1 MNISINGYKLDHDI
15 VLTRS
20 DIPGVQNID
29 NTPDLQKPISIST
42 QSALDLKQSISE
54 KDSANGYAG
63 LNSVGKLNI
72 SAFPVEYM
80 KFVGTWDAS
89 VNSPDLSSLANIDSG
104 SYYVVCVNGT
114 QMNLSWNVYDVA
126 IFDGVSWHRLP
137 YSSRVESVNDKTG
150 VVQLTASDIGLD
162 QVDNTSDMSK
172 PVSNAQLALIDSRT
186 LAPVD
191 GSFYALQNNI
201 WSKIENGMSISCNN
215 SNSPLTVSNLMLN
228 NKQMSSSLSSSG
240 VLTLNVQN
248 EYDGCV
254 YSNGMYRTVKS
265 AIDAQ
270 CKNILIIENV
280 EEDDL
285 FAITSNVS
293 ITLNPGVVWT
303 CKGLSVQTS
312 NILLRSH
319 ATSKIV
325 WCTLTPGSFMTGSS
339 SLSVHMD
346 GHVVIDLQQ
355 QQQLIQSLFSNVTSL
370 RVNGIFELLFG
381 DSSSTIIEITGSSID
396 TLVLRS
402 MALDG
407 SSLYGVM
414 TCSYSDIDKLEIRG
428 RFDDRNSLITL
439 NKCWAS
445 NLHIFDFDFLQTNG
459 YHLTIGGEVGS
470 LHNDNDSNRIYV
482 KVNND
487 KSIFTNV
494 VNTFIDVNSKE
505 NVMISA
511 SNVYISNANSTTV
524 TSCIVSL

>member
-1 MNISINGYKLDHDI
+1 MNISINGYRLDHDI

-20 DIPGVQNID
+20 DIPGVQNVD

-42 QSALDLKQSISE
+42 QSALDEKQSTSE

-63 LNSVGKLNI
+63 LNSVGKLNM
-72 SAFPVEYM
+72 SVFPVEYM
-80 KFVGTWDAS
+80 KFIGTWDAS
-89 VNSPDLSSLANIDSG
+89 VNDPDLSSTTTVDSG
-104 SYYVVCVNGT
+104 SYYVVSASGN

-126 IFDGVSWHRLP
+126 IFDGVSWHRVP

-150 VVQLTASDIGLD
+150 TVQLTASDIGLD

-172 PVSNAQLALIDSRT
+172 PVSSAQLSLIDSRT
-186 LAPVD
+186 LAPAD
-191 GSFYALQNNI
+191 GSFYALQNNV
-201 WSKIENGMSISCNN
+201 WSKIENGISISCNN

-228 NKQMSSSLSSSG
+228 NKQMSSSLSSG

-254 YSNGMYRTVKS
+254 YSSGMYRTVKS
-265 AIDAQ
+265 AVDAQ

-285 FAITSNVS
+285 FAITYNAS

-312 NILLRSH
+312 NILLKSH
-319 ATSKIV
+319 VTSKIV
-325 WCTLTPGSFMTGSS
+325 WSTVTPGSFITGSS
-339 SLSVHMD
+339 SLAVHMD

-355 QQQLIQSLFSNVTSL
+355 QQQLSQSLFSNVTSI
-370 RVNGIFELLFG
+370 RVNGVFEILFG
-381 DSSSTIIEITGSSID
+381 DSTSTLVEIVGSSID

-402 MALDG
+402 MSLDG
-407 SSLYGVM
+407 SSLYGVIS
-414 TCSYSDIDKLEIRG
+414 CSYSDIDKLEIRG
-428 RFDDRNSLITL
+428 RYDDRNSLISL
-439 NKCWAS
+439 DKCWVS

-459 YHLTIGGEVGS
+459 YHLTIGGEVSS

-487 KSIFTNV
+487 KSIFTNA
-494 VNTFIDVNSKE
+494 VNTFIDVNSKQD
-505 NVMISA
+505 VMISA

-524 TSCIVSL
+524 TSCIVTL